1 MRSIDRKRNLDE
13 QGHHHPSMKGV
24 WLFGLSALV
33 ATATIAAIRMNP
45 DDILPANLPEPVNP
59 PVAVIST
66 PVSEPVMG
74 PWNEIRIQQGDTLGR
89 VLDSRGLYST
99 AVRDAIHN
107 DSDARPLTR
116 LKPGQT
122 LRYRLAPDNSL
133 HDLVYNKAASETIIL
148 FRDDESGYVVETQ
161 TRDIQTRYA
170 YVSGTIDSS
179 LFIAGQEA
187 GLSDPLIMRL
197 TEIFGWDIDFAISLR
212 RGDTFSVIHEE
223 KYWLGQKIA
232 DGPILA
238 AEFVNQ
244 GKVFRAIGIPDH
256 QNRLQY
262 YTPEQRSVRRPFL
275 RTPVQFSRISSR
287 YGKRKHPILGRW
299 RSHNGIDYAAPRGTP
314 IRATGSGRVA
324 FRGRKGGYG
333 NTIILKHGRELSTLY
348 AHMKSFRPG
357 IGLGSYVEQGQI
369 IGYVGSTGLATGPH
383 LHYELRRK
391 DKHHDP
397 LTYPFP
403 KATPIADENK
413 PDFEKTLASWAPRLN
428 LMSRSRVQLAR
439 SGSK

>member
-1 MRSIDRKRNLDE
+1 MRSSRSERNSRGPD
-13 QGHHHPSMKGV
+13 HHHLNMRGV

-33 ATATIAAIRMNP
+33 ATATIAAIRLNP
-45 DDILPANLPEPVNP
+45 NDSEFDPLSAAVVTADSVSANTEPAPAL
-59 PVAVIST
+59 
-66 PVSEPVMG
+66 G
-74 PWNEIRIQQGDTLGR
+74 PWNEIRIQRGDTLGR

-99 AVRDAIHN
+99 AVREAIRN
-107 DSDARPLTR
+107 DDDARPLTR

-122 LRYRLAPDNSL
+122 LRYRLAPDSSL
-133 HDLVYNKAASETIIL
+133 HDLVYNKAASETILL
-148 FRDDESGYVVETQ
+148 FRGDDGYSIETQ

-170 YVSGTIDSS
+170 YVTGTIDSS
-179 LFIAGQEA
+179 LFVAGQEA

-197 TEIFGWDIDFAISLR
+197 TEIFGWDIDFAINLR

-244 GKVFRAIGIPDH
+244 GKTFRAIGLPDH

-262 YTPEQRSVRRPFL
+262 FTPEQRSVRRPFL

-287 YGKRKHPILGRW
+287 FGKRKHPILGRW

-333 NTIILKHGRELSTLY
+333 NTIILKHGHELSTLY
-348 AHMKSFRPG
+348 AHMKSFRSG
-357 IGLGSYVEQGQI
+357 IHLGSYVEQGQI
-369 IGYVGSTGLATGPH
+369 IGYVGSSGLATGPH
-383 LHYELRRK
+383 LHYELRRNG
-391 DKHHDP
+391 KHRNP
-397 LTYPFP
+397 LTYPLP
-403 KATPIADENK
+403 KASVIADEQK
-413 PDFEKTLASWAPRLN
+413 PDFEKTLATWTPRLD
-428 LMSRSRVQLAR
+428 LMTRGRVQLAR
-439 SGSK
+439 SDSN